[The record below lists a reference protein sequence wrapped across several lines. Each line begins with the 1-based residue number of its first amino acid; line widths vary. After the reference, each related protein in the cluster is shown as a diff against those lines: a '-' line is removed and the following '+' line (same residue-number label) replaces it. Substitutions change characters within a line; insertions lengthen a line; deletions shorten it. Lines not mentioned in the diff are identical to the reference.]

1 MTDRLATVFSEVL
14 EIPADQVADG
24 LTPETSGAW
33 DSLAMVNLILAI
45 ETEFEIDCDLDD
57 LLSFTSVGRV
67 RELIRGKG
75 IDV

>member
-14 EIPADQVADG
+14 KIPADQIEDG

-33 DSLAMVNLILAI
+33 DSLAMVNLILAV
-45 ETEFEIDCDLDD
+45 ETEFGISCDLDE

-67 RELIRGKG
+67 RDLIRGKG
-75 IDV
+75 VDV